1 MESDMRQVN
10 IHQAKTQLSKLVE
23 AAAQGEEI
31 IIAKSGKPLARLVQF
46 VQPEI
51 SPCKPGAL
59 KGKIWISEDFDDS
72 MNEEEL
78 SLWVDNK
85 IIPENQDQ

>member
-1 MESDMRQVN
+1 MESDMQQVN

-51 SPCKPGAL
+51 PPRKPGAL
-59 KGKIWISEDFDDS
+59 KGKIWISEDFDDP

>member
-46 VQPEI
+46 VQSEMP
-51 SPCKPGAL
+51 PRKPGAL
-59 KGKIWISEDFDDS
+59 KGKIWISEGFDDP

-85 IIPENQDQ
+85 IIPENQDK

>member
-1 MESDMRQVN
+1 MQQVN

-31 IIAKSGKPLARLVQF
+31 IIAKSGKPLARLVQLA
-46 VQPEI
+46 QPEKK
-51 SPCKPGAL
+51 PRKPGAL
-59 KGKIWISEDFDDS
+59 KGKIWISEDFDDP

-85 IIPENQDQ
+85 IIPGDQDQ